1 MIFLELAKRNLR
13 LHYIRTIL
21 AMLGIAIGVI
31 AIATL
36 GILGNMMYLSIS
48 SQFADIGSVMNVNP
62 GRDAPMDADNRGY
75 LTERHLQA
83 IQQVTVPDPAIG
95 VYYGSDMMQFR
106 NSKSWADVYGLSVQ
120 DMPII
125 AEIEE
130 GIFPRTSGT
139 AAIGRALAQDYDF
152 KLGDKVQLLDLG
164 NVEIVGIL
172 ADSQARMSGLSAD
185 RAFVIT
191 KEWYTSVF
199 DSLGYDSVLVKLSD
213 TSKYTQIMN
222 DVETTL
228 NKRDKTIVNIW
239 DTSSL
244 SDMLGEAVGQ
254 VSMFLTAIGGISL
267 LVAGVSIFNI
277 MIMSVNERITEIGI
291 MRSIGVLRREIM
303 VMFVYEGVLL
313 GTIGSIIG
321 GVLSLLAGYAVGTI
335 MEMSE
340 YFFHVSNALP
350 VIQAISMGV
359 LLCLVCTLYPAYM
372 ASKLNPIDAI
382 RHT

>member
-13 LHYIRTIL
+13 LHYVRTIL

-48 SQFADIGSVMNVNP
+48 SQFADIGSVLNINP
-62 GRDAPMDADNRGY
+62 GQDAPTDENNRGY
-75 LTERHLQA
+75 LTERHLQS
-83 IQQVTVPDPAIG
+83 IQQVTLPDPAIG
-95 VYYGSDMMQFR
+95 IYSGSDMMQFR
-106 NSKSWADVYGLSVQ
+106 NSRSWASVYGLSVQ
-120 DMPII
+120 DMPLV

-139 AAIGRALAQDYDF
+139 AAIGRTLATDNNF

-172 ADSQARMSGLSAD
+172 KDSQTRMSGLSAD

-213 TSKYTQIMN
+213 TSRYRQVMN
-222 DVETTL
+222 DVETAL

-239 DTSSL
+239 DTSSF
-244 SDMLGEAVGQ
+244 SDMLAESVGQ
-254 VSMFLTAIGGISL
+254 ISMFLSAIGGISL

-303 VMFVYEGVLL
+303 VMFIYEGVLL
-313 GTIGSIIG
+313 GAIGSIAG
-321 GVLSLLAGYAVGTI
+321 GVFSLLGGYAIGTI
-335 MEMSE
+335 MDMTEH
-340 YFFHVSNALP
+340 FFNISNTFP
-350 VIQAISMGV
+350 VILAMSMGI

-372 ASKLNPIDAI
+372 ASKQSPIEAI

>member
-1 MIFLELAKRNLR
+1 
-13 LHYIRTIL
+13 
-21 AMLGIAIGVI
+21 
-31 AIATL
+31 
-36 GILGNMMYLSIS
+36 
-48 SQFADIGSVMNVNP
+48 
-62 GRDAPMDADNRGY
+62 
-75 LTERHLQA
+75 
-83 IQQVTVPDPAIG
+83 
-95 VYYGSDMMQFR
+95 
-106 NSKSWADVYGLSVQ
+106 
-120 DMPII
+120 MPIV

-139 AAIGRALAQDYDF
+139 AAIGRALAEDNDF
-152 KLGDKVQLLDLG
+152 KLGDKVQLSDLG

-222 DVETTL
+222 DVETNL

-239 DTSSL
+239 DTSSF
-244 SDMLGEAVGQ
+244 SDMLSETVGQ
-254 VSMFLTAIGGISL
+254 ISMFLTAIGGISL

-340 YFFHVSNALP
+340 HFFHISNALP
-350 VIQAISMGV
+350 VIQAISMGI